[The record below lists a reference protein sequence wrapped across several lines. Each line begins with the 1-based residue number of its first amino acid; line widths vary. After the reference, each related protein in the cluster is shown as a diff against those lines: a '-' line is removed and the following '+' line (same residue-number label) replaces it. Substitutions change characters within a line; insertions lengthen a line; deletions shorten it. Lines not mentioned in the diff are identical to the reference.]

1 MKCSVGGRSSGGPS
15 LHRSR
20 AALLASICVL
30 PLLATSTASAQEG
43 GQAAAPNQPG
53 APDQPAT
60 PDQAPAAKPVR
71 PHHRPR
77 PAHPVAATSA
87 PGNPA
92 DAIQNIR
99 IVGNARI
106 EDGTILSYMLVTPGD
121 QFGSER
127 VDRSLRTLYATGLF
141 SDVTI
146 QRDGSS
152 LVVHVKE
159 NPLVNNISFEGN
171 HNVKEDDLRKALE
184 LRSRAVFTVRMA
196 QQDRTKL
203 LGVYAGKGRFAAT
216 VEPFITRLPQNR
228 VNVIFK
234 IVEGPETKIS
244 RIVFV
249 GNHAFSEGDLKGVI
263 DSREERLWRFFS
275 SSDQFNPERVNFD
288 RELIRRFY
296 LEHGYADVQ
305 VTNTVA
311 ELSPERQAFFL
322 TFQVSEG
329 ERYRVG
335 KLTVKSN
342 VPKVDASPY
351 AGLIKEQEGAYYNG
365 NLVEKSSDLIQDAVR
380 RTNANPF
387 LVVNPRIA
395 RDRKKHLVD
404 LEFDIAQ
411 GPRTYVERIDIS
423 GNTVTRDRVI
433 RREFR
438 FAEGDPNDPVLVRQ
452 TKQRLTD
459 LGYFSDVKVTPV
471 PGSAADRV
479 VVNTEL
485 TEKATGELS
494 LGGGYSTTS
503 GILGQ
508 AGLRQHNLIGTGID
522 AGINGTVA
530 ERQSQVDISATDPY
544 FLDRNLVAGGDIFYL
559 TNNNQY
565 VSDYSETRYGLSF
578 RLGYAYNDHISQAFN
593 YTVSDRDVN
602 GISQFASVYVQ
613 DEAGYSLLSQIGQTL
628 SFDYRDSRVAPHTGF
643 IIRVGNDLAGLGGD
657 EHYLRS
663 KIDTTYFLPLDV
675 LTGNSL
681 WGISFS
687 QGAGYL
693 DNFQSKERII
703 DRFFLGGDNLRGFLD
718 QGVGPHSVAYSTC
731 LTSVASNF
739 QTSSANGGTPSGAC
753 PQNNIFYHGSDSI
766 GGNFIYTQS
775 TELHFPLPVPADFGL
790 TGRTFVDSGGLSGLN
805 VPPNAASSCL
815 ATLPRVHGHIV
826 DDHGNSISQCF
837 YDGGGIRVSAGIG
850 ISWKSPFGL
859 INIDFGIP
867 LVKQPYDQ
875 TQVFKFGFGTRF
887 Q

>member
-1 MKCSVGGRSSGGPS
+1 MPAK
-15 LHRSR
+15 
-20 AALLASICVL
+20 AAS
-30 PLLATSTASAQEG
+30 PPPWS
-43 GQAAAPNQPG
+43 
-53 APDQPAT
+53 
-60 PDQAPAAKPVR
+60 
-71 PHHRPR
+71 
-77 PAHPVAATSA
+77 
-87 PGNPA
+87 
-92 DAIQNIR
+92 
-99 IVGNARI
+99 
-106 EDGTILSYMLVTPGD
+106 
-121 QFGSER
+121 
-127 VDRSLRTLYATGLF
+127 
-141 SDVTI
+141 
-146 QRDGSS
+146 
-152 LVVHVKE
+152 
-159 NPLVNNISFEGN
+159 
-171 HNVKEDDLRKALE
+171 
-184 LRSRAVFTVRMA
+184 
-196 QQDRTKL
+196 
-203 LGVYAGKGRFAAT
+203 
-216 VEPFITRLPQNR
+216 PFITRLPQNR

-249 GNHAFSEGDLKGVI
+249 GNHAFSESELKGVI

-288 RELIRRFY
+288 RELIRRYY

-342 VPKVDASPY
+342 VPKVDAKPY
-351 AGLIKEQEGAYYNG
+351 AGLIKEQQGAYYNG
-365 NLVEKSSDLIQDAVR
+365 NLVEKSSDSIQDAVR
-380 RTNANPF
+380 QANANPF

-395 RDRKKHLVD
+395 RDRTKHLVD

-411 GPRTYVERIDIS
+411 GPRTYVERININ

-438 FAEGDPNDPVLVRQ
+438 FAEGDPNDPALIRQ

-459 LGYFSDVKVTPV
+459 LGYFSDVKVTPS

-479 VVNTEL
+479 VVNTDL

-522 AGINGTVA
+522 AGINGTLA
-530 ERQSQVDISATDPY
+530 ARQSQIDLSATDPY

-565 VSDYSETRYGLSF
+565 VSDYSETRYGLSL

-602 GISQFASVYVQ
+602 GLSEFASIYVQ

-628 SFDYRDSRVAPHTGF
+628 SFDYRDSRVAPHSGF
-643 IIRVGNDLAGLGGD
+643 VVRIGNDLAGFGGD

-663 KIDTTYFLPLDV
+663 KVDSTYFVPLDFI
-675 LTGNSL
+675 TGNSL
-681 WGISFS
+681 WGISLS

-731 LTSVASNF
+731 LQNAPVGPV
-739 QTSSANGGTPSGAC
+739 GGC
-753 PQNNIFYHGSDSI
+753 PQSQIFYHGSDSI

-815 ATLPRVHGHIV
+815 ATSKVYKGHLV
-826 DDHGNSISQCF
+826 DDHGSRISQCF
-837 YDGGGIRVSAGIG
+837 YDGGGIRLSAGVG

-867 LVKQPYDQ
+867 LIKQPYDQ

>member
-1 MKCSVGGRSSGGPS
+1 MRHAHRRSVSPV
-15 LHRSR
+15 R
-20 AALLASICVL
+20 AA
-30 PLLATSTASAQEG
+30 AQPE
-43 GQAAAPNQPG
+43 QPG
-53 APDQPAT
+53 DT
-60 PDQAPAAKPVR
+60 
-71 PHHRPR
+71 
-77 PAHPVAATSA
+77 
-87 PGNPA
+87 
-92 DAIQNIR
+92 IQTLR
-99 IVGNARI
+99 IVGNQRI
-106 EDGTILSYMLVTPGD
+106 EEGTILSYMLVQPGD
-121 QFGSER
+121 AFGSDR

-141 SDVTI
+141 ADVSL
-146 QRDGSS
+146 QREGSA
-152 LVVHVKE
+152 LVVHVRE
-159 NPLVNNISFEGN
+159 NPLVNAISFEGN
-171 HNVKEDDLRKALE
+171 HNVKADDLNKALQ
-184 LRSRAVFTVRMA
+184 LRPRAVFTTRMA
-196 QQDRTKL
+196 QQDRQKL

-216 VEPFITRLPQNR
+216 VEPFLVRLPQNR
-228 VNVIFK
+228 VNVVFK

-244 RIVFV
+244 RIIFV
-249 GNHAFSEGDLKGVI
+249 GNHAFSEGDLKAVI
-263 DSREERLWRFFS
+263 DTREERIWRFFS

-288 RELIRRFY
+288 RELLRRFY
-296 LEHGYADVQ
+296 LEHGYADVV

-322 TFQVSEG
+322 TFQISEG

-335 KLTVKSN
+335 HVTVKST
-342 VPKVDASPY
+342 VPKVSAAPY
-351 AGLIKEQEGAYYNG
+351 QTLVRETEGAFYNG
-365 NLVEKSSDLIQDAVR
+365 NLVEKSSDAIQAAVR
-380 RTNANPF
+380 RTVANPF

-395 RDRKKHLVD
+395 RNHTKHTVD

-411 GPRTYVERIDIS
+411 GPRTYVERIDIT

-438 FAEGDPNDPVLVRQ
+438 FAEGDPNDPALIRQ

-459 LGYFSDVKVTPV
+459 LGYFGDVKVTPQ

-522 AGINGTVA
+522 AGINGTLA
-530 ERQSQVDISATDPY
+530 SRQSQVDLSATDPY
-544 FLDRNLVAGGDIFYL
+544 FLDRNLVAGGDIFFL

-565 VSDYSETRYGLSF
+565 VSDYSETRYGLSA
-578 RLGYAYNDHISQAFN
+578 RLGFAYNDHVSQAFN
-593 YTVSDRDVN
+593 YTISDRDVN
-602 GISQFASVYVQ
+602 NLSEFASVYVQ

-628 SFDYRDSRVAPHTGF
+628 SFDYRDSRVEPHSGF
-643 IIRVGNDLAGLGGD
+643 VVRVGNDLAGLGGD
-657 EHYLRS
+657 ERYVRS
-663 KIDTTYFLPLDV
+663 KIDSTYFLPLDYF
-675 LTGNSL
+675 TGNAD

-693 DNFQSKERII
+693 KNFQSRERII

-731 LTSVASNF
+731 FTDPPFGPPGGCGASNAA
-739 QTSSANGGTPSGAC
+739 TAINGG
-753 PQNNIFYHGSDSI
+753 IFYHGSDSI

-790 TGRTFVDSGGLSGLN
+790 TGRSFVDVGGLSGLN
-805 VPPNAASSCL
+805 VPPNAATSCL
-815 ATLPRVHGHIV
+815 PTSAHVNGRIL
-826 DDHGNSISQCF
+826 DDHGTPISKCY
-837 YDGGGIRVSAGIG
+837 YDDSSPRMSVGVGV
-850 ISWKSPFGL
+850 SWKSPFGL

-867 LVKQPYDQ
+867 VIKKPYDQ
-875 TQVFKFGFGTRF
+875 TQIFKFGFGTRF

>member
-1 MKCSVGGRSSGGPS
+1 

-20 AALLASICVL
+20 AALLATVCVFSVL
-30 PLLATSTASAQEG
+30 SEHEAHAQTG
-43 GQAAAPNQPG
+43 G
-53 APDQPAT
+53 AP
-60 PDQAPAAKPVR
+60 PDAPAQVVPPAPSLPPRSRPHHAKPVAAK
-71 PHHRPR
+71 H
-77 PAHPVAATSA
+77 APVPTN
-87 PGNPA
+87 PG
-92 DAIQNIR
+92 DTIQTIK
-99 IVGNARI
+99 ITGNARI
-106 EDGTILSYMLVTPGD
+106 EDGTILSYMLVQPGD
-121 QFGSER
+121 TFGSDR

-141 SDVTI
+141 SDVSLK
-146 QRDGSS
+146 RDGSA

-171 HNVKEDDLRKALE
+171 HNVKEDDLKKALG

-196 QQDRTKL
+196 QQDRQKL

-216 VEPFITRLPQNR
+216 VEPEIVRLPQNR

-244 RIVFV
+244 RIIFV
-249 GNHAFSEGDLKGVI
+249 GNTAFTENQLRSVI
-263 DSREERLWRFFS
+263 DTREERWWRFFS

-311 ELSPERQAFFL
+311 ELSPERTAFFL
-322 TFQVSEG
+322 TFQIVEG
-329 ERYRVG
+329 ERYKVG
-335 KLTVKSN
+335 KVTVKSN
-342 VPKVDASPY
+342 VPKVSAKPY
-351 AGLIKEQEGAYYNG
+351 ENMVKQKTGQFYNG
-365 NLVEKSSDLIQDAVR
+365 NVVEKTSDQIQDKVR
-380 RTNANPF
+380 KDASNPF
-387 LVVNPRIA
+387 LVVDPRIA
-395 RDRKKHLVD
+395 RNQKTHTVD
-404 LEFDIAQ
+404 LEFDIGQ
-411 GPRTYVERIDIS
+411 GTRKYVERIDIT
-423 GNTVTRDRVI
+423 GNTVTRDKVI

-438 FAEGDPNDPVLVRQ
+438 FVEGDPDDPALIRQ

-459 LGYFSDVKVTPV
+459 LGYFGDVKLTPV

-479 VVNTEL
+479 IVNTEL

-522 AGINGTVA
+522 AGINGTIA
-530 ERQSQVDISATDPY
+530 ARESQIDLSATNPY
-544 FLDRNLVAGGDIFYL
+544 FLDRNLVAGGDIFFL

-565 VSDYSETRYGLSF
+565 VSDYSETRYGVSL
-578 RLGYAYNDHISQAFN
+578 RLGYAYNDHVSEAFT
-593 YTVSDRDVN
+593 YTVSDRSVN
-602 GISQFASVYVQ
+602 NISPYASIFVQ
-613 DEAGYSLLSQIGQTL
+613 DEAGYTLLSQVGTTL

-643 IIRVGNDLAGLGGD
+643 IIRLGGDVAGLGGN
-657 EHYLRS
+657 EHYVRG
-663 KIDTTYFLPLDV
+663 KVDTTYFLPLDYF
-675 LTGNSL
+675 TGNSL

-693 DNFQSKERII
+693 DNLQSKEQII

-731 LTSVASNF
+731 FENASQLGTYTSGTTYGTSAGCVA
-739 QTSSANGGTPSGAC
+739 ANEI
-753 PQNNIFYHGSDSI
+753 NYHGSDAI
-766 GGNFIYTQS
+766 GGNFIWTQS

-790 TGRTFVDSGGLSGLN
+790 TGRAFMDTGALSGLN
-805 VPPNAASSCL
+805 VPPNAATSCL
-815 ATLPRVHGHIV
+815 ATSAHNSKGQAI
-826 DDHGNSISQCF
+826 DDHGDVITRCY
-837 YDGGGIRVSAGIG
+837 YDSSSPRLSVGVGF
-850 ISWKSPFGL
+850 SWKSPFGL

-867 LVKQPYDQ
+867 LLKQPYDQ
-875 TQVFKFGFGTRF
+875 TQFFKFGFGTRF

>member
-1 MKCSVGGRSSGGPS
+1 MIQAIKISG
-15 LHRSR
+15 
-20 AALLASICVL
+20 
-30 PLLATSTASAQEG
+30 
-43 GQAAAPNQPG
+43 NQ
-53 APDQPAT
+53 
-60 PDQAPAAKPVR
+60 
-71 PHHRPR
+71 
-77 PAHPVAATSA
+77 
-87 PGNPA
+87 
-92 DAIQNIR
+92 
-99 IVGNARI
+99 RI
-106 EDGTILSYMLVTPGD
+106 EDGTILSYMLVQPGD
-121 QFGSER
+121 PFNSER

-141 SDVTI
+141 SDVTL
-146 QRDGSS
+146 QREGAD
-152 LVVHVKE
+152 LMVRVKE
-159 NPLVNNISFEGN
+159 NPLVNNITFEGN
-171 HNVKEDDLRKALE
+171 HNVKEDDLKKALQ
-184 LRSRAVFTVRMA
+184 LRSRAVFTTRMA
-196 QQDRTKL
+196 QQDRQKL

-216 VEPFITRLPQNR
+216 VEPLIQRLPQNR

-244 RIVFV
+244 RILFV
-249 GNHAFSEGDLKGVI
+249 GNHAFSESELKGVI
-263 DSREERLWRFFS
+263 DSREERFWRFFS

-288 RELIRRFY
+288 RELIRRYY
-296 LEHGYADVQ
+296 LEHGYADVA

-311 ELSPERQAFFL
+311 ELSPERRAFFL
-322 TFQVSEG
+322 TFQISEG

-335 KLTVKSN
+335 HVTVKSL
-342 VPKVDASPY
+342 VPKVNAAPY
-351 AGLIKEQEGAYYNG
+351 ARLVKESEGQIYNG
-365 NLVEKSSDLIQDAVR
+365 NLVEKSSDAIQDAVR
-380 RTNANPF
+380 KTGNPF

-395 RDRKKHLVD
+395 RNRDKKVVD

-411 GPRTYVERIDIS
+411 GPRNYVERIEIT

-438 FAEGDPNDPVLVRQ
+438 FAEGDPDDPALIRT

-459 LGYFSDVKVTPV
+459 LGYFSDVKLTPV

-479 VVNTEL
+479 VINTEV

-522 AGINGTVA
+522 AGINGTIA
-530 ERQSQVDISATDPY
+530 ARESQIDISATDPY

-565 VSDYSETRYGLSF
+565 VSDYSETRYGLSLRMGF
-578 RLGYAYNDHISQAFN
+578 AYNDHVSQAFS

-602 GISQFASVYVQ
+602 NLSEYASVYVQ
-613 DEAGYSLLSQIGQTL
+613 DEAGYSLLSQFGQTL
-628 SFDYRDSRVAPHTGF
+628 SFDYRDSRVTPHTGF
-643 IIRVGNDLAGLGGD
+643 IVRLGNDIAGLGGN

-663 KIDTTYFLPLDV
+663 KIDTTYFIPLDYF
-675 LTGNSL
+675 TGNAS
-681 WGISFS
+681 WGISLS

-693 DNFQSKERII
+693 FNLQSKELII

-718 QGVGPHSVAYSTC
+718 QGAGPHSVAYSTC
-731 LTSVASNF
+731 LVGLSQYVA
-739 QTSSANGGTPSGAC
+739 GGC
-753 PQNNIFYHGSDSI
+753 PAADILYHGSDSI
-766 GGNFIYTQS
+766 GGNLIYTQS

-805 VPPNAASSCL
+805 VPPNAATSCL
-815 ATLPRVHGHIV
+815 ATSAVRNGHIV
-826 DDHGNSISQCF
+826 DDHGTPIDKCYYNDSSL
-837 YDGGGIRVSAGIG
+837 RLSAGVG

-867 LVKQPYDQ
+867 ILKKPYDQ
-875 TQVFKFGFGTRF
+875 TQIFKFGFGTRF

>member
-1 MKCSVGGRSSGGPS
+1 MLPWLTQGSALAQDAAPAGPDPQAGPPPAAS
-15 LHRSR
+15 PAPGHLRHHARAVR
-20 AALLASICVL
+20 AA
-30 PLLATSTASAQEG
+30 PG
-43 GQAAAPNQPG
+43 RAAPANAG
-53 APDQPAT
+53 DT
-60 PDQAPAAKPVR
+60 
-71 PHHRPR
+71 
-77 PAHPVAATSA
+77 
-87 PGNPA
+87 
-92 DAIQNIR
+92 IQTIR
-99 IVGNARI
+99 ITGNQRI
-106 EDGTILSYMLVTPGD
+106 EESTILSYMLVTPGD
-121 QFGSER
+121 PFSSER

-146 QRDGSS
+146 DRDGSS
-152 LVVHVKE
+152 LVVHVHE
-159 NPLVNNISFEGN
+159 NPLVNTISFEGN
-171 HNVKEDDLRKALE
+171 HNVKEEDLRKALE
-184 LRSRAVFTVRMA
+184 LRPRAVFTTRMA

-216 VEPFITRLPQNR
+216 IDPFIVRLPQNR

-234 IVEGPETKIS
+234 VVEGPETKIS

-249 GNHAFSEGDLKGVI
+249 GNHAFSENDLKGVI

-335 KLTVKSN
+335 KLAVKSN
-342 VPKVDASPY
+342 VPKVNAKPY
-351 AGLIKEQEGAYYNG
+351 RDLVKEEEGAYYNG

-380 RTNANPF
+380 RDNANPF

-395 RDRKKHLVD
+395 RDRVKHTVD

-411 GPRTYVERIDIS
+411 GPRTYVERIDIT
-423 GNTVTRDRVI
+423 GNTVTRDHVI

-438 FAEGDPNDPVLVRQ
+438 FAEGDPNDPALVRQ

-459 LGYFSDVKVTPV
+459 LGYFGDVKVTPV

-479 VVNTEL
+479 VVNTEV

-522 AGINGTVA
+522 AGINGTLA
-530 ERQSQVDISATDPY
+530 ARQSQVDLSATDPY

-578 RLGYAYNDHISQAFN
+578 RVGFSYNDHISQAFN
-593 YTVSDRDVN
+593 YTVSDRNVN
-602 GISQFASVYVQ
+602 NISPFASVYVQ
-613 DEAGYSLLSQIGQTL
+613 DEAGYSLLSQLGQTL
-628 SFDYRDSRVAPHTGF
+628 SFDYRDSRVAPHSGF
-643 IIRVGNDLAGLGGD
+643 IVRVGNDLAGFGGD

-663 KIDTTYFLPLDV
+663 KIDSTYFLPLDFI
-675 LTGNSL
+675 TGNSL

-731 LTSVASNF
+731 LT
-739 QTSSANGGTPSGAC
+739 TPGQNILNSKTATTPGSGAC
-753 PQNNIFYHGSDSI
+753 PLGNIFYHGSDSI

-790 TGRTFVDSGGLSGLN
+790 TGRTFVDIGGLSGLN
-805 VPPNAASSCL
+805 VPPNAATSCL
-815 ATLPRVHGHIV
+815 ATSQVFHGRTV
-826 DDHGNSISQCF
+826 DDHGTPITRCF
-837 YDGGGIRVSAGIG
+837 YDNGGTRLSAGVG

-859 INIDFGIP
+859 INVDLGIP
-867 LVKQPYDQ
+867 LIKQPYDQ

>member
-1 MKCSVGGRSSGGPS
+1 M
-15 LHRSR
+15 
-20 AALLASICVL
+20 L
-30 PLLATSTASAQEG
+30 PLLAASTASAQDA
-43 GQAAAPNQPG
+43 GQPAPP
-53 APDQPAT
+53 ASPDQPPAQ
-60 PDQAPAAKPVR
+60 DQAPPSPNKPAH

-77 PAHPVAATSA
+77 TAHPTPATAAA
-87 PGNPA
+87 AGNPA
-92 DAIQNIR
+92 DAIQTIR

-106 EDGTILSYMLVTPGD
+106 EEGTILSYMLVTPGD

-146 QRDGSS
+146 QREGPT
-152 LVVHVKE
+152 LVVHVRE

-184 LRSRAVFTVRMA
+184 LRPRAVFTVRMA

-249 GNHAFSEGDLKGVI
+249 GNHAFSESDLKGVI

-342 VPKVDASPY
+342 VPKVDAKPY
-351 AGLIKEQEGAYYNG
+351 AGLIKEEQGAFYNG
-365 NLVEKSSDLIQDAVR
+365 NLVEKSSDVIQDAVR

-438 FAEGDPNDPVLVRQ
+438 FAEGDPNDPALVRQ

-544 FLDRNLVAGGDIFYL
+544 FLDRNLVAGGDIFFL

-565 VSDYSETRYGLSF
+565 VSDYSETRYGISA

-602 GISQFASVYVQ
+602 NISQFASVYVQ

-643 IIRVGNDLAGLGGD
+643 IVRIGNDLAGLGGD

-663 KIDTTYFLPLDV
+663 KIDTTYFVPLDF

-681 WGISFS
+681 WGISLS

-731 LTSVASNF
+731 LVGIKQYTA
-739 QTSSANGGTPSGAC
+739 GGC
-753 PQNNIFYHGSDSI
+753 PAGDIFYHGSDSI

-805 VPPNAASSCL
+805 VPPNAATSCL
-815 ATLPRVHGHIV
+815 PTSQVFKGHKV
-826 DDHGNSISQCF
+826 DDHGSPITQCF
-837 YDGGGIRVSAGIG
+837 YDGGGIRLSAGVG

-867 LVKQPYDQ
+867 LIKQPYDQ

>member
-1 MKCSVGGRSSGGPS
+1 M
-15 LHRSR
+15 
-20 AALLASICVL
+20 L
-30 PLLATSTASAQEG
+30 PLLAASNAHAQD
-43 GQAAAPNQPG
+43 AAP
-53 APDQPAT
+53 AP
-60 PDQAPAAKPVR
+60 PDQAPAAPDQSPPDQPAPR
-71 PHHRPR
+71 PHHKPR
-77 PAHPVAATSA
+77 VAHPAAAAQAATN
-87 PGNPA
+87 PG
-92 DAIQNIR
+92 DAIQTIQ
-99 IVGNARI
+99 ITGNARI
-106 EDGTILSYMLVTPGD
+106 EEGTILSYMLVTPGD
-121 QFGSER
+121 QFGSDR

-146 QRDGSS
+146 QRDGAT

-159 NPLVNNISFEGN
+159 NPLVNTISFEGN

-184 LRSRAVFTVRMA
+184 LRPRAVFTTRMA

-244 RIVFV
+244 RILFV
-249 GNHAFSEGDLKGVI
+249 GNHAFSENDLKGVI

-342 VPKVDASPY
+342 VPKVSAAPY
-351 AGLIKEQEGAYYNG
+351 HDLIREQEGAYYNG

-380 RTNANPF
+380 KVNANPF

-395 RDRKKHLVD
+395 RDRKKHIVD

-438 FAEGDPNDPVLVRQ
+438 FAEGDPNDPALIRQ

-459 LGYFSDVKVTPV
+459 LGYFGEVKVTPV

-522 AGINGTVA
+522 AGINGTLA
-530 ERQSQVDISATDPY
+530 SRQSQVDISATDPY
-544 FLDRNLVAGGDIFYL
+544 FLDRNLVAGGDIFFL

-565 VSDYSETRYGLSF
+565 VSDYSETRYGVSF

-602 GISQFASVYVQ
+602 NISPFASIYVQ

-643 IIRVGNDLAGLGGD
+643 IIRVGNDLAGFGGD

-663 KIDTTYFLPLDV
+663 KIDTTYFLPLDI

-681 WGISFS
+681 WGFSFS

-731 LTSVASNF
+731 LTSAAQNIAASA
-739 QTSSANGGTPSGAC
+739 TTTVPGSPAC
-753 PQNNIFYHGSDSI
+753 PAAELFYHGSDSI

-775 TELHFPLPVPADFGL
+775 TELHFPLPLPADFGL
-790 TGRTFVDSGGLSGLN
+790 TGRTFVDSGALSGLN
-805 VPPNAASSCL
+805 VPPNAATSCL
-815 ATLPRVHGHIV
+815 ATSAHIHGRTV
-826 DDHGNSISQCF
+826 DDHGDTITQCF
-837 YDGGGIRVSAGIG
+837 YDNGGIRVSAGVG

-867 LVKQPYDQ
+867 LIKQPYDQ